1 MNTKLDPT
9 ASSFLLRLAAPSL
22 AHQSGTNVGI
32 SDWHR
37 PSHPSSLGASA
48 LVGLVK
54 HSERRLRQTYYTH
67 SFGICVVVLAAV
79 IAVGFLGHMSSVF
92 AFGSH

>member
-1 MNTKLDPT
+1 MNIKFNPA

-22 AHQSGTNVGI
+22 AHQASASQGF

-48 LVGLVK
+48 IVGLVK

-67 SFGICVVVLAAV
+67 SFGICLVVLAAV
-79 IAVGFLGHMSSVF
+79 IAVGFLGHM
-92 AFGSH
+92 